1 MKANRYLAILVF
13 LGSAAWIATGEF
25 SSVGSAADT
34 ESAGATTETSAP
46 EAAEAAGGDAKPLQT
61 VGVAVIPQLQHA
73 RSVKISG
80 VTQADKQTML
90 TARTGGIIGELLIRQ
105 GAAVKAGD
113 VIARIAPEGR
123 DAALRSAEQALEQA
137 KAQTEATMRL
147 VDEGTLAKLQG
158 DAAQSALKA
167 AESQV
172 EAAQA
177 EVDKLDVVAPYD
189 GVIDVVDVE
198 EGAAVSSGTAVAT
211 LIALDPIIGIGEVN
225 ESDLGVV
232 EVGENAELRLV
243 SGETVT
249 GNVRYVS
256 RSAQAATRTY
266 TVEVEVPNPDLRIS
280 AGMTT
285 EVILR
290 GNPVLATPVPR
301 SVVALNDDGD
311 LGVRT
316 VNSDDVV
323 EFHPIDIV
331 DDSTDALILGGIPQ
345 GARVIVAGQ
354 NFVGDG
360 VKVHPVEADA
370 DTVRKLVEE
379 ATAGAS

>member
-25 SSVGSAADT
+25 SSVGSAAD
-34 ESAGATTETSAP
+34 AETAAP
-46 EAAEAAGGDAKPLQT
+46 AAEAAAPESAGEDAKPLQT
-61 VGVAVIPQLQHA
+61 VGVAVIPQFEHA
-73 RSVKISG
+73 RSVKVSG
-80 VTQADKQTML
+80 VTKADKQTTL
-90 TARTGGIIGELLIRQ
+90 TARTGGIIGELPVRQ
-105 GAAVKAGD
+105 GAAVKQGD

-147 VDEGTLAKLQG
+147 VEKGTLAKLQG
-158 DAAQSALKA
+158 DAAQSSLKA

-177 EVDKLDVVAPYD
+177 EMDKLDVVAPYD
-189 GVIDVVDVE
+189 GVIDVLSVE

-211 LIALDPIIGIGEVN
+211 LIALDPIIGVGEVN

-232 EVGENAELRLV
+232 EVGEKAELRLV

-249 GNVRYVS
+249 GTVRYVS
-256 RSAQAATRTY
+256 RAAQAATRTY
-266 TVEVEVPNPDLRIS
+266 TVEVEVPNPDLAIS
-280 AGMTT
+280 SGMTT

-290 GNPVLATPVPR
+290 GDPVLSTPVPR

-316 VNSDDVV
+316 VNDDDVV

-331 DDSTDALILGGIPQ
+331 DDSTGALILGGIPQ

-360 VKVHPVEADA
+360 VKVNPVEADTE
-370 DTVRKLVEE
+370 TVRKLVEE

>member
-25 SSVGSAADT
+25 SSVGSAADA
-34 ESAGATTETSAP
+34 ESATPAAETAAP
-46 EAAEAAGGDAKPLQT
+46 ESAEEDAKPLQT
-61 VGVAVIPQLQHA
+61 VGVAVIPQFEHA
-73 RSVKISG
+73 RSVKVSG
-80 VTQADKQTML
+80 VTQADKQTTL
-90 TARTGGIIGELLIRQ
+90 TARAGGIIGELLVRQ
-105 GAAVKAGD
+105 GAVVKQGD

-147 VDEGTLAKLQG
+147 VDKGTLAKLQG

-177 EVDKLDVVAPYD
+177 EMDKLDVMAPYD

-198 EGAAVSSGTAVAT
+198 KGASVSSGTPVAT
-211 LIALDPIIGIGEVN
+211 LIALDPIIGVGEIN

-249 GNVRYVS
+249 GTVRYVS

-266 TVEVEVPNPDLRIS
+266 TVEVEVPNPDLSIS

-290 GNPVLATPVPR
+290 GKPVLATPVPR
-301 SVVALNDDGD
+301 SVVALNDDGE
-311 LGVRT
+311 LGIRS
-316 VNSDDVV
+316 VNDDDIV

-331 DDSTDALILGGIPQ
+331 DDSTGALILGGIPQ

-379 ATAGAS
+379 ATGGAS

>member
-25 SSVGSAADT
+25 SSVGSAADA
-34 ESAGATTETSAP
+34 ESATPATETA
-46 EAAEAAGGDAKPLQT
+46 AAENAGEDAKPLQT
-61 VGVAVIPQLQHA
+61 VGVAVIPQFEHA
-73 RSVKISG
+73 RSVRVSG
-80 VTQADKQTML
+80 VTQADKRTTL
-90 TARTGGIIGELLIRQ
+90 TARAGGIIGELPARQ
-105 GAAVKAGD
+105 GAVVKQGD
-113 VIARIAPEGR
+113 VIVRIAPEGR

-147 VDEGTLAKLQG
+147 VDKGTLAKLQG

-177 EVDKLDVVAPYD
+177 EMDKLDVVAPYD
-189 GVIDVVDVE
+189 GVIDVLDVE
-198 EGAAVSSGTAVAT
+198 EGASVSTGTPVAT
-211 LIALDPIIGIGEVN
+211 LIALDPIIGVGEVN

-249 GNVRYVS
+249 GTVRYVS

-266 TVEVEVPNPDLRIS
+266 TVEVEVPNPDLSIS
-280 AGMTT
+280 AGMTA

-290 GNPVLATPVPR
+290 GKPVLATPVPR
-301 SVVALNDDGD
+301 SVVALNDDGE

-316 VNSDDVV
+316 VNDDDVV

-331 DDSTDALILGGIPQ
+331 DDSTGALILGGIPQ

>member
-25 SSVGSAADT
+25 SSVGSAANA
-34 ESAGATTETSAP
+34 ESATPAAETAAP
-46 EAAEAAGGDAKPLQT
+46 EDAGEDAKPLQT

-80 VTQADKQTML
+80 VTKADKVTTL
-90 TARTGGIIGELLIRQ
+90 TARAGGIIGELLIKQ
-105 GAAVKAGD
+105 GAAVKEGD

-147 VDEGTLAKLQG
+147 VDKGTLAKLQG

-211 LIALDPIIGIGEVN
+211 LIALDPIIGVGEVN
-225 ESDLGVV
+225 ESDLDVV
-232 EVGENAELRLV
+232 DVGENAELRLIT
-243 SGETVT
+243 GETVT
-249 GNVRYVS
+249 GTVRYVS

-266 TVEVEVPNPDLRIS
+266 TVEVEVPNADLAIS

-290 GNPVLATPVPR
+290 GDPVLATPVPR
-301 SVVALNDDGD
+301 SVVALNDNGE
-311 LGVRT
+311 LGVRS
-316 VNSDDVV
+316 VNDDDIV

-331 DDSTDALILGGIPQ
+331 DDSTGALILGGIPQ

-360 VKVHPVEADA
+360 VKVNPVEADA

>member
-25 SSVGSAADT
+25 SSVGSAADA
-34 ESAGATTETSAP
+34 ESATPATETA
-46 EAAEAAGGDAKPLQT
+46 AAENAGEDAKPLQT
-61 VGVAVIPQLQHA
+61 VGVAVIPQFEHA
-73 RSVKISG
+73 RSVRVSG
-80 VTQADKQTML
+80 VTQADKRTTL
-90 TARTGGIIGELLIRQ
+90 TARAGGIVGELPARQ
-105 GAAVKAGD
+105 GAVVKQGD
-113 VIARIAPEGR
+113 VIVRIAPEGR

-147 VDEGTLAKLQG
+147 VDKGTLAKLQG

-177 EVDKLDVVAPYD
+177 EMDKLDVVAPYD
-189 GVIDVVDVE
+189 GVIDVLDVE
-198 EGAAVSSGTAVAT
+198 EGASVSTGTPVAT
-211 LIALDPIIGIGEVN
+211 LIALDPIIGVGEVN

-243 SGETVT
+243 NGGTVT
-249 GNVRYVS
+249 GTVRYVS

-266 TVEVEVPNPDLRIS
+266 TVEVEVPNPDLSIS
-280 AGMTT
+280 AGMTA

-290 GNPVLATPVPR
+290 GKPVLATPVPR
-301 SVVALNDDGD
+301 SVVALNDDGE

-316 VNSDDVV
+316 VNDDDVF

-331 DDSTDALILGGIPQ
+331 DDSTGELILGGIPQ
-345 GARVIVAGQ
+345 GARLIVAGQ
-354 NFVGDG
+354 TFVGDG